1 MKKNMD
7 GQEICEK
14 FRLCGE
20 RDESIAHL
28 ILESKKIALKE
39 FQEPHDIEER
49 IMHQGLC
56 QKSRLIGDI
65 KWYNHKLKSAME
77 NERVK
82 ILYTRKQMGRT
93 RIKEPKR
100 SIPGNKS
107 QNCNLYVN
115 VGE

>member
-1 MKKNMD
+1 MD
-7 GQEICEK
+7 GQELCDK
-14 FRLCGE
+14 RRLCGE

-28 ILESKKIALKE
+28 ILEYCKLAQKE
-39 FQEPHDIEER
+39 FQEPYDIEAR
-49 IMHQGLC
+49 IMHLGLC
-56 QKSRLIGDI
+56 QKTRLIGDVR
-65 KWYNHKLKSAME
+65 WYNHKLKSAME
-77 NERVK
+77 NERVN
-82 ILYTRKQMGRT
+82 ILYTRKQMGRM